1 LSNIVLGFLS
11 KPSRLS
17 GYEPAMA
24 SGFTLAGF
32 TLQSLVQRKMELND
46 HCSPGLLNVRRQK
59 NLTVDV
65 QH

>member
-11 KPSRLS
+11 KLSRLS

-32 TLQSLVQRKMELND
+32 TLQSLAQRKMELND
-46 HCSPGLLNVRRQK
+46 HCSPGLLNVRRQ
-59 NLTVDV
+59 NDFASDRL
-65 QH
+65 